1 MRRPRPHL
9 AALLAALLA
18 APLLPLRAEQ
28 PDADGWR
35 AFKATWTFSGE
46 RQLLPTEGGRP
57 ASIVHVQGTMTIT
70 SGEGLGRGFLGEAF
84 IFDDGGSLVVGRA
97 VLTDGKGDRIYSSM
111 QAEPVGTGRKA
122 TATIT
127 GGTGRYAGLEG
138 TFTFAWQY
146 VVSPDSGE
154 IGGRVENI
162 EGRTRLAP
170 PPGRKEAR

>member
-1 MRRPRPHL
+1 VRSAAARKGVL
-9 AALLAALLA
+9 ATAIAALALSA
-18 APLLPLRAEQ
+18 GAQSPAP
-28 PDADGWR
+28 DSWR

-84 IFDDGGSLVVGRA
+84 IFDDGGSLVIGRA

-111 QAEPVGTGRKA
+111 KAEPVGTGRKA

-154 IGGRVENI
+154 IDGRVENI
-162 EGRTRLAP
+162 EGRTRVAP
-170 PPGRKEAR
+170 PQGREESR

>member
-1 MRRPRPHL
+1 MRPVPAL
-9 AALLAALLA
+9 GAALLVSVLA
-18 APLLPLRAEQ
+18 APLPPLRAEQ

-35 AFKATWTFSGE
+35 PFKATWTFSGE
-46 RQLLPTEGGRP
+46 RQLLPTEGDRP

-111 QAEPVGTGRKA
+111 NAEPVGTGRKA

-127 GGTGRYAGLEG
+127 GGTGHYAGLEG

-146 VVSPDSGE
+146 VVSPESGE
-154 IGGRVENI
+154 IDGRVENI

-170 PPGRKEAR
+170 PPGRKEPR